1 MNRIRIFVQPDDTP
15 NSVFQQINRLYPDM
29 KKDHDFIEIEITL
42 FRGCNSKIIEEITKV
57 IETSNLLE
65 FRDRFYFDIL

>member
-42 FRGCNSKIIEEITKV
+42 LRGCNSKIIEEITKV

>member
-15 NSVFQQINRLYPDM
+15 DSVFQQINRLYPDM
-29 KKDHDFIEIEITL
+29 KKDYDFVEIEITL
-42 FRGCNSKIIEEITKV
+42 LRGCNSKIIEEITKV

>member
-15 NSVFQQINRLYPDM
+15 DSVFQQINRLYSDI
-29 KKDHDFIEIEITL
+29 KKDHDFVEIEITL
-42 FRGCNSKIIEEITKV
+42 LRGCNSKIIEEITKV

>member
-42 FRGCNSKIIEEITKV
+42 LQRCNSKIIEEITKV